1 MTKSYLSLGLM
12 SGTSGDGIDA
22 SLIKSNGSL
31 NENNSYEVIVNK
43 YFEYDEVIFKKIYV
57 LRNKVNTIKDL
68 KTHSNEIKE
77 VERLI
82 TIFHAKVVDTF
93 SKKYQ
98 IDLIG
103 FHGHTIF
110 HNPDKKIT
118 KQIGNAKLLS
128 QLTKKN
134 IIFDF
139 RSNDIKNGGQGA
151 PLAPLF
157 HLALSKKN
165 KITPPWVILNIG
177 GISNI
182 TFCGKNSNDYRAMD
196 IGPGNCLIDNWIRI
210 NTSFKFDENGIIA
223 SRGTINKQILQDNL
237 ESEQFKPT
245 NSSYDINDFDLG
257 FVRGLSTEDG
267 AATLTE
273 YTSELISW
281 KINSFLKKKFENVK
295 LSNKIKLII
304 TGGGRKNKFL
314 VERLK
319 KKTNC
324 EINPIEKY
332 NLDGDFIE
340 SQAFAFLAIRSF
352 VNQPISYRWMTGCK
366 KNECKGGKLIIFK

>member
-12 SGTSGDGIDA
+12 SGTSGDGVDA
-22 SLIKSNGSL
+22 SLIRSTGSL
-31 NENNSYEVIVNK
+31 NENNSYEVIVDK
-43 YFEYDEVIFKKIYV
+43 YFEYDQAIFKKIYV
-57 LRNKVNTIKDL
+57 LRNKVNTMKDL
-68 KTHSNEIKE
+68 KTYSNEIKE

-82 TIFHAKVVDTF
+82 TIFHAKVAGTF

-110 HNPDKKIT
+110 HNPNKKIT

-165 KITPPWVILNIG
+165 KIIPPWLILNIG

-182 TFCGKNSNDYRAMD
+182 TFCGKNPNDYRAMD

-210 NTSFKFDENGIIA
+210 NTSFKFDDNGIIA

-237 ESEQFKPT
+237 ESEQFKPI

-281 KINSFLKKKFENVK
+281 KINSFLKKFESVK

-319 KKTNC
+319 KK
-324 EINPIEKY
+324 
-332 NLDGDFIE
+332 D
-340 SQAFAFLAIRSF
+340 
-352 VNQPISYRWMTGCK
+352 
-366 KNECKGGKLIIFK
+366 KL